1 MMAEDRMTRIAE
13 KYGSRTGAAPSPK
26 KVELRAGGGGNE
38 AREKAMSGGKP
49 KNTGKTIKRLFF
61 YLSREKARL
70 IAGVGFALIHEA
82 AMLTGTY
89 SLRRIMN
96 SYVATGDIANLAKA
110 LAILAAVYIVSVSTQ
125 ILSQYLM
132 LRLSQSTL
140 KHMRKELFDKLQ
152 ALPIKY
158 YDTHS
163 TGDIMSRFTNDI
175 DTIGDLLNTT
185 LIQTIE
191 GVITLAGIC
200 LLMVYTDW
208 LLASITLI
216 IGPLMILATN
226 LLIKYGRA
234 PYRTQQRQL
243 GILNGYAEEMINGQR
258 VIKVFNHEDAVMDE
272 FGYINDSLAAAS
284 IKAQFFSSMMN
295 PVTHNLCNLNYALTA
310 SLGGI
315 FVITRGLDIGALT
328 VFVNYT
334 RQFQRPINDV
344 TTQSNTIFSALA
356 GAERVFEVMDETEE
370 TEGSEEISLEKI
382 EGRVELEDVGF
393 GYTEDSPVLH
403 DITLTAEKGQKIAF
417 VGSTGAGKTTITN
430 LLNRFYDVDK
440 GQITID
446 GIPINRINRRFL
458 RQNVAMVLQDTHLFT
473 GTVMENIRYG
483 RLDATDEEVIRAAK
497 AARAHS
503 FIVNLENGYD
513 TVIENDGAGLSQGQ
527 RQLINIA
534 RALISESPILVLDEA
549 TSSVDTRT
557 ERQIES
563 GMDELMKNRT
573 TFVIAHRLSTVRQ
586 ADAIMVMEHG
596 SVIER
601 GTHDELL
608 AQKGVYYELYNE
620 LAQLT

>member
-1 MMAEDRMTRIAE
+1 MMAEDRMSRIAE

-70 IAGVGFALIHEA
+70 IAGIGFALVHEI

-110 LAILAAVYIVSVSTQ
+110 LMILAAVYIISVSTQ
-125 ILSQYLM
+125 IFSQYLM
-132 LRLSQSTL
+132 LGLSQSTL

-152 ALPIKY
+152 SLPIKY

-191 GVITLAGIC
+191 GVITLTGIC
-200 LLMVYTDW
+200 VLMVYTDW
-208 LLASITLI
+208 LLASITLVI
-216 IGPLMILATN
+216 APVMILATN

-234 PYRTQQRQL
+234 PYRAQQRQL

-258 VIKVFNHEDAVMDE
+258 VIKVFNHEDAVLDE
-272 FGYINDSLAAAS
+272 FGYINDSLAASS

-370 TEGSEEISLEKI
+370 TEDSDEISLEKI
-382 EGRVELEDVGF
+382 VGRVELKNVGF

-430 LLNRFYDVDK
+430 LLNRFYDIDK

-483 RLDATDEEVIRAAK
+483 RLDATDEDVIRAAK

-596 SVIER
+596 SIIER
-601 GTHDELL
+601 GIHDELL
-608 AQKGVYYELYNE
+608 EQKGVYYELYNE

>member
-1 MMAEDRMTRIAE
+1 
-13 KYGSRTGAAPSPK
+13 
-26 KVELRAGGGGNE
+26 
-38 AREKAMSGGKP
+38 MSGGKP

-70 IAGVGFALIHEA
+70 IAGIGFALVHEI

-110 LAILAAVYIVSVSTQ
+110 LMILAAVYIISVSTQ
-125 ILSQYLM
+125 IFSQYLM
-132 LRLSQSTL
+132 LGLSQSTL

-152 ALPIKY
+152 SLPIKY

-191 GVITLAGIC
+191 GVITLTGIC
-200 LLMVYTDW
+200 VLMVYTDW
-208 LLASITLI
+208 LLASITLVI
-216 IGPLMILATN
+216 APVMILATN

-234 PYRTQQRQL
+234 PYRAQQRQL

-258 VIKVFNHEDAVMDE
+258 VIKVFNHEDAVLDE
-272 FGYINDSLAAAS
+272 FGYINDSLAASS

-370 TEGSEEISLEKI
+370 TEDSDEISLEKI
-382 EGRVELEDVGF
+382 VGRVELKNVGF

-430 LLNRFYDVDK
+430 LLNRFYDIDK

-483 RLDATDEEVIRAAK
+483 RLDATDEDVIRAAK

-596 SVIER
+596 SIIER

-608 AQKGVYYELYNE
+608 EQKGVYYELYNE

>member
-1 MMAEDRMTRIAE
+1 MSEDRMTRIAE

-140 KHMRKELFDKLQ
+140 KHLRKELFDKLQ

-370 TEGSEEISLEKI
+370 TEGGEEISLEKI

>member
-1 MMAEDRMTRIAE
+1 MAKDRMTRIAE

-61 YLSREKARL
+61 YLSRERTRL
-70 IAGVGFALIHEA
+70 IAGVGFALVHEA

-152 ALPIKY
+152 SLPIRY

-200 LLMVYTDW
+200 VLMVYTDW
-208 LLASITLI
+208 VLASITLV

-403 DITLTAEKGQKIAF
+403 DITLTAEKWQKIAF

>member
-1 MMAEDRMTRIAE
+1 MSEDRMTRIAE

-140 KHMRKELFDKLQ
+140 KHLRKELFDKLQ

-370 TEGSEEISLEKI
+370 TEGSEEISIEKI

-596 SVIER
+596 SIIER

>member
-1 MMAEDRMTRIAE
+1 MSEDRMTRIAE

-140 KHMRKELFDKLQ
+140 KHLRKELFDKLQ

-370 TEGSEEISLEKI
+370 TEGGEEISLEKI

-596 SVIER
+596 SIIER

>member
-1 MMAEDRMTRIAE
+1 MAEDRMSRIAE

-70 IAGVGFALIHEA
+70 IAGIGFALVHEI

-110 LAILAAVYIVSVSTQ
+110 LMILAAVYIISVSTQ
-125 ILSQYLM
+125 IFSQYLM
-132 LRLSQSTL
+132 LGLSQSTL

-152 ALPIKY
+152 SLPIKY

-191 GVITLAGIC
+191 GVITLTGIC
-200 LLMVYTDW
+200 VLMVYTDW
-208 LLASITLI
+208 LLASITLVI
-216 IGPLMILATN
+216 APVMILATN

-234 PYRTQQRQL
+234 PYRAQQRQL

-258 VIKVFNHEDAVMDE
+258 VIKVFNHEDAVLDE
-272 FGYINDSLAAAS
+272 FGYINDSLAASS

-370 TEGSEEISLEKI
+370 TEDSDEISLEKI
-382 EGRVELEDVGF
+382 VGRVELKNVGF

-430 LLNRFYDVDK
+430 LLNRFYDIDK

-483 RLDATDEEVIRAAK
+483 RLDATDEDVIRAAK

-596 SVIER
+596 SIIER
-601 GTHDELL
+601 GIHDELL
-608 AQKGVYYELYNE
+608 EQKGVYYELYNE